1 MSISLLLFS
10 IVILNIL
17 IITGRKIRKGYD
29 NCKEG
34 ARYITSQWYDRF
46 FFLKKKKSNK
56 LLELIREF
64 IEFVNTLSHYRN
76 KDYDVGVI

>member
-1 MSISLLLFS
+1 MIIARKVQDILHPNGM
-10 IVILNIL
+10 IV
-17 IITGRKIRKGYD
+17 
-29 NCKEG
+29 
-34 ARYITSQWYDRF
+34 F
-46 FFLKKKKSNK
+46 FFFFKSNK